1 MAAKRLRLLLVEDSE
16 DDARLLLRELE
27 RGGYQVESTRVET
40 QAAMQAALDSQTWDV
55 VVSDYSLPQ
64 FSAPQALD
72 TLQVSNVDLPF
83 IIVSGTI
90 GEDTAVAALKAG
102 AHDFLIKNSLARL
115 IPAIERELK
124 DAETRRERK
133 RAEEVLRQ
141 SEDRFRSLFENTPV
155 SIWEEDFSAV
165 KILLDALKEQGI
177 SDLDAYLTDHPE
189 LISKCL
195 GLVKVIDVNRMALN
209 LFGAKDKE
217 ELLDGLEKT
226 ASPDTHNTFKQEL
239 LAIASGRH
247 KLEMDIT
254 VHTLTGKR
262 RETTLNWAV
271 VPGYEESYSRVLISF
286 VDITELKQHEHELV
300 AIVSVSEALRTVKTL
315 SEMLSRLLKE
325 TIDVLGAES
334 GSIWLYDPS
343 TDLITLA
350 GHQGWGS
357 EQLGP
362 LKRGQQIPGL
372 VVQRGKAVVSRE
384 FHTDPAI
391 EEENRVLIPPG
402 IGGACVPLHVADTV
416 VGSMFINVR
425 LPRELTADEAR
436 VLNAL
441 AEIGGSAIHR
451 MRLLEKSIRQVD
463 RLSSL
468 RTIDLAISGSFDLRL
483 SLNTVLEQ
491 MLSQLAVDAA
501 SVLLIRPGMNRLE
514 YVVGQGF
521 RTRAIASTSLRLGEG
536 YAGQAAL
543 EKKIVHIKDLTES
556 TDNSMRRDFLTD
568 EEFISYFAVPLIA
581 KGEVKGVLEIFN
593 RTPLHVDMD
602 WLDFLDSLSWQ
613 TALAV
618 DNALLFEKIQRSN
631 FDLEL
636 AYDATIEGWSKALDL
651 RDKETEGHTQR
662 VTEMTVKL
670 AQAMGFPDIE
680 LVHIKRGALLHDIGK
695 MGVPDNILLKP
706 DQLTEDEWKIMKQHP
721 QLAYDMLQPITYLKS
736 ALDIPYC
743 HHEKWDG
750 SGYPRGLSKTQIPL
764 QARMFAIVD
773 VWDAVTSD
781 RPYRKAWT
789 AKKALSFI
797 REQSGKHFD
806 PDVVDV
812 FLREIVKE
820 SGSE

>member
-1 MAAKRLRLLLVEDSE
+1 MSPKHLRLLLVEDSE
-16 DDARLLLRELE
+16 DDAGLILRELK
-27 RGGYQVESTRVET
+27 RGGYEVDYQRVET
-40 QAAMQAALDSQTWDV
+40 AAAMQDALAGKAWDLV
-55 VVSDYSLPQ
+55 ISDYSLPQ
-64 FSAPQALD
+64 FNAPAALT
-72 TLQVSNVDLPF
+72 TLQESGIDLPF
-83 IIVSGTI
+83 IITSGTI

-102 AHDFLIKNSLARL
+102 ANDFIIKGSLARL

-133 RAEEVLRQ
+133 RAEQVLRE
-141 SEDRFRSLFENTPV
+141 SEDRFRSLFEHMPV

-165 KILLDALKEQGI
+165 KAEIDRLKAQGI
-177 SDLDAYLTDHPE
+177 TDLESHLKAHPE
-189 LISKCL
+189 LVSKCL
-195 GLVKVIDVNRMALN
+195 GLVKIIDINRATLQFFDSN
-209 LFGAKDKE
+209 GKE
-217 ELLDGLEKT
+217 ELLNNLEKT
-226 ASPDTHNTFKQEL
+226 FSPESFSTFMQEL
-239 LAIASGRH
+239 ITVASGGH
-247 KLEMDIT
+247 TLEMD
-254 VHTLTGKR
+254 VVVKTLNGQKR
-262 RETTLNWAV
+262 EATLNWAV
-271 VPGYEESYSRVLISF
+271 APGHEETYSRVLISF
-286 VDITELKQHEHELV
+286 VDITELKQHEHELA
-300 AIVSVSEALRTVKTL
+300 AIASVSEALRTVKTL
-315 SEMLSRLLKE
+315 DETLRRLLKQ
-325 TIDVLGAES
+325 TIEVVGAEA

-343 TDLITLA
+343 IDLITLA
-350 GHQGWGS
+350 GSHGWCN
-357 EQLGP
+357 ERTGP
-362 LKRGQQIPGL
+362 LKRGQEIPGI
-372 VVQRGKAVVSRE
+372 VVQRGKAIVSRE
-384 FHTDPAI
+384 FHTDPTIA
-391 EEENRVLIPPG
+391 EEHRTLIPPG

-425 LPRELTADEAR
+425 LPRELTSDEAR
-436 VLNAL
+436 MLDAL
-441 AEIGGSAIHR
+441 AEIGGSTIHR

-491 MLSQLAVDAA
+491 MLSQLGVDAA
-501 SVLLIRPGMNRLE
+501 SVLLLRPALNRLE
-514 YVVGQGF
+514 FAVGQGF
-521 RTRAIASTSLRLGEG
+521 RTRGIASTSLRLGQG

-543 EKKIVHIKDLTES
+543 DKKIVHIKDLS
-556 TDNSMRRDFLTD
+556 TAAEQMMRREFLAD
-568 EEFISYFAVPLIA
+568 EEFVSYFAVPLIA

-670 AQAMGFPDIE
+670 AQTMGFPDEE

-706 DQLTEDEWKIMKQHP
+706 DKLTDEEWKIMKTHP
-721 QLAYDMLQPITYLKS
+721 QLAYDMLQPIAYLKA

-750 SGYPRGLSKTQIPL
+750 TGYPRGLSKTQIPL

-781 RPYRKAWT
+781 RPYRKGWT
-789 AKKALSFI
+789 REAALKFI
-797 REQSGKHFD
+797 SEQKGKHFD
-806 PDVVDV
+806 PDVVDA
-812 FLREIVKE
+812 FLRDVAPAA
-820 SGSE
+820 SSE

>member
-16 DDARLLLRELE
+16 DDAQLLLRELQ
-27 RGGYQVESTRVET
+27 RGGYEVESMRVET

-55 VVSDYSLPQ
+55 VISDYSMPQ

-72 TLQVSNVDLPF
+72 TMQASNVDLPF

-124 DAETRRERK
+124 DAETRRERQ

-165 KILLDALKEQGI
+165 KAHLDGLKDQGI

-189 LISKCL
+189 VISKCL
-195 GLVKVIDVNRMALN
+195 GLVKIIDVNQMALN
-209 LFGAKDKE
+209 LFGAKSKA
-217 ELLDGLEKT
+217 ELLDSLEKT
-226 ASPDTHNTFKQEL
+226 ASPETFNTFKQEL
-239 LAIASGRH
+239 IAIADHKH
-247 KLEMDIT
+247 KLEMDVTIN
-254 VHTLTGKR
+254 TLTGKR

-271 VPGYEESYSRVLISF
+271 VPGHEESYSRVLISF
-286 VDITELKQHEHELV
+286 VDITELKQHERELA

-315 SEMLSRLLKE
+315 SEMLRRLLKE
-325 TIDVLGAES
+325 TIDTLDAES

-372 VVQRGKAVVSRE
+372 VVQRGKAIVSRE
-384 FHTDPAI
+384 FHSDPNI
-391 EEENRVLIPPG
+391 EEENRKVIPPG

-451 MRLLEKSIRQVD
+451 MRLLEKSIKQVD

-501 SVLLIRPGMNRLE
+501 AVLLIRPGMNRLE
-514 YVVGQGF
+514 FIVGQGF
-521 RTRAIASTSLRLGEG
+521 RTRTIASTSLRLGEG

-543 EKKIVHIKDLTES
+543 EKKIVHIKDLTAA
-556 TDNSMRRDFLTD
+556 TGNLMHQGFLAD

-593 RTPLHVDMD
+593 RSPLHVDMD

-618 DNALLFEKIQRSN
+618 DNAFLFERIQRSN
-631 FDLEL
+631 FELEM

-651 RDKETEGHTQR
+651 RDKETEGHTLR
-662 VTEMTVKL
+662 VTEMTMKL
-670 AQAMGFPDIE
+670 ARAMGFPDLE

-706 DQLTEDEWKIMKQHP
+706 DQLSADEWKTMKQHP
-721 QLAYDMLQPITYLKS
+721 QLACDMLQPITYLKS
-736 ALDIPYC
+736 SLDIPYC

-750 SGYPRGLSKTQIPL
+750 SGYPRGLSETQIPL
-764 QARMFAIVD
+764 QARVFAIVD
-773 VWDAVTSD
+773 VWDALTSD
-781 RPYRKAWT
+781 RPYRKKWT
-789 AKKALSFI
+789 KDKALKHI

-806 PDVVDV
+806 PDVVEA